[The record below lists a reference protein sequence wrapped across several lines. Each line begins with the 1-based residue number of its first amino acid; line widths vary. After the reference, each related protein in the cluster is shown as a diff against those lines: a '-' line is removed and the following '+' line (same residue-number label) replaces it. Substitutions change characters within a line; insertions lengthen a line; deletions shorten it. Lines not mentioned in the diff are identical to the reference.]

1 MSFRIAWKP
10 YMYSL
15 TLPHLLGSV
24 RAPSLLVW
32 GDDDKVVPLAAAKI
46 YQAGLAN
53 ARLELVKDCGHAV
66 DMEKPAELIRL
77 ITTFADVR

>member
-1 MSFRIAWKP
+1 M
-10 YMYSL
+10 
-15 TLPHLLGSV
+15 
-24 RAPSLLVW
+24 W